1 MTDKKKAIEAIKQL
15 INSQKTE
22 EMKRIKAA
30 EMLLER
36 YKFVKPTITPEEKAE
51 ILIDSIAV
59 LISDCEI
66 ERKYA
71 AALLIKYLLPVSV
84 SEYILNDKMIYPI
97 SREDSRVAEW
107 AKEVKKKGRC
117 EVCGNTEH
125 LEAHHIIKWC
135 AYPAGRI
142 DIANGRCLCHKC
154 HTEQHYGDQSYNM
167 MAAKKFK

>member
-1 MTDKKKAIEAIKQL
+1 MDDKNEAFEAIKRI
-15 INSQKTE
+15 INSQKSE
-22 EMKRIKAA
+22 EMKRLKAA

-36 YKFVKPTITPEEKAE
+36 YKYFKQMITLEEKDS

-59 LISDCEI
+59 LMSECEI

-71 AALLIKYLLPVSV
+71 ATLLIKYLLPGPIA
-84 SEYILNDKMIYPI
+84 EYILNDKMIYPT
-97 SREDSRVAEW
+97 SREDSRVSKW
-107 AKEVKKKGRC
+107 AKEVKKKGYC

-142 DIANGRCLCHKC
+142 DIENGMCLCHKC
-154 HTEQHYGDQSYNM
+154 HTEQHYGDKSYNM
-167 MAAKKFK
+167 MSAKKFE